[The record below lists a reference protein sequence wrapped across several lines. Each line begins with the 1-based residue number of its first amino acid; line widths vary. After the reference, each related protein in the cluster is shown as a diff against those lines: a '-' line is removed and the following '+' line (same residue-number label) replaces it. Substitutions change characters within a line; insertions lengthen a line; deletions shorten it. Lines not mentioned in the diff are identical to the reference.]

1 MSNYNQI
8 NEKES
13 ENTKDFSTKQLLM
26 YINVHR
32 VILFFY
38 SNFFCWTFS
47 MGALLLVPF
56 FLLNNPIGYLITVVF
71 HLISWEFHLK
81 GYIKE
86 NATEDKNEVIMT
98 IEALK
103 EIKSERK

>member
-8 NEKES
+8 KEKES
-13 ENTKDFSTKQLLM
+13 ENTKDFSTKQLVM
-26 YINVHR
+26 YINAHR

-71 HLISWEFHLK
+71 HLISW
-81 GYIKE
+81 
-86 NATEDKNEVIMT
+86 
-98 IEALK
+98 
-103 EIKSERK
+103 

>member
-8 NEKES
+8 KEKES
-13 ENTKDFSTKQLLM
+13 ENTKDFSTKQLVM
-26 YINVHR
+26 YINAHR

-86 NATEDKNEVIMT
+86 HATDDKNELIIT
-98 IEALK
+98 IDALK
-103 EIKSERK
+103 QIRSERK